1 MSASIFDII
10 FLGPASVILFGFI
23 GVALLYYRKIFIYS
37 SPFREGAQSTDEAS
51 LLKINTQL
59 YTKNKTLLF
68 SK

>member
-1 MSASIFDII
+1 MSASSFDII

-23 GVALLYYRKIFIYS
+23 GVALLYYRKILSYS
-37 SPFREGAQSTDEAS
+37 STFREGTQKTDEAS